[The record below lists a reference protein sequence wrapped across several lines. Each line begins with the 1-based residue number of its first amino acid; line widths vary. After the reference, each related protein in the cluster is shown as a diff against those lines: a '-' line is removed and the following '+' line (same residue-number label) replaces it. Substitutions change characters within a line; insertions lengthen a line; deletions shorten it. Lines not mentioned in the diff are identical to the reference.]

1 MAFCHC
7 NRCESVIKWWC
18 LGMAG
23 LVRWKDALFLRVSRL
38 RFDILPTE
46 WYVRITLFLWVSR
59 LIPVRLP
66 ASFRVRWL
74 DFTAVPW

>member
-1 MAFCHC
+1 
-7 NRCESVIKWWC
+7 
-18 LGMAG
+18 MAG

-46 WYVRITLFLWVSR
+46 WYVRITLLHRVSR

-74 DFTAVPW
+74 DFTAVPRWVFRSPRPWFVVLLLL